1 MLQSVRFQIPS
12 PIFTSLLLVLMVQKT
27 HGREIQYLKQEG
39 LLPQGR
45 GAAPARVCHSW
56 QRHRHRDRAL
66 AAAGGWELHHAAND
80 RIITK

>member
-45 GAAPARVCHSW
+45 GAAPARVAIPGSVTVTVTGPW
-56 QRHRHRDRAL
+56 QLRG
-66 AAAGGWELHHAAND
+66 AGNC
-80 RIITK
+80 ITPLMTE